1 MVRTIGVE
9 ITGEQDVKRLQKEL
23 NELASSA
30 SKLESVIGGLKGGAK
45 ALSFNVDV
53 NLDTSQ
59 AEKKAKALGGTFKK
73 ALGGNGNQSTQWIDN
88 QIRDIASE
96 LGGAAQKIQQKIA
109 KKYVDLG
116 MKVADD
122 FEKGLKFHGSIGDE
136 AMNKL
141 WSDLQSAAQLLQA
154 KHLKI
159 PIKAD
164 VDYTFATTKDGY
176 VDISSKAFEQ
186 AKAQMSELTKYSAN
200 NKSLQRFINQF
211 SLADTSIKQHAKSIV
226 SSFMAIVN
234 TGVFD
239 KLYSDLKK
247 LTTISFQTTFKPAQV
262 IFKTLASSIKSQMA
276 SAASYTRSVFLNA
289 FNKIKGAG
297 SKLFQGLV
305 EESKALGDAV
315 TAYGNQMKAL
325 GMSEADIQNNEKDI
339 VSYGKNTAYNAKDL
353 LSYGGQYTALGIEDP
368 NSLVKAVAGL
378 AGGTKN
384 PTQAYDGIS
393 KQLVD
398 AIQKGQLNWQDV
410 RIIQTWQSALATNKL
425 NKYLKENDLLGG
437 YSSLKEAVANN
448 ALSVADYV
456 KALKAVGLSDELQS
470 LTNQVNT
477 PSQAFDQLKETIALA
492 TIGIDGADGAFKG
505 LYKTITDLI
514 KATTDWINNNQSAI
528 DSLGALTDRTIESI
542 KKWGQETASVYA
554 TPLKQN
560 LKATKDQIVQGY
572 DGFQVANSATGVVAS
587 VDKLVANAP
596 GEEIGKSISNTLA
609 LFGDIASS
617 FIALADTFL
626 TSGGLNAVQGTLA
639 LLSNVTND
647 IAHSNT
653 FPTLIGIY
661 NDIYTLLNTLASNK
675 TVVDAVDSVLN
686 TLGNAVRDIIK
697 IAQETAE
704 SEEFNSFITFL
715 KEQLNTLITDLSGV
729 FKELI
734 TSGGEALNS
743 KVGRKAIKS
752 IREFISELAQFVL
765 KAVQSFSTSG
775 DTTKGFENILDLL
788 TKLLDFLTGVLNI
801 LNAHPM
807 LMQGVIW
814 TAIGGAALTKVAKAI
829 EGVSGVISPTINM
842 FKGISKLS
850 KAIFNSD
857 MMLSARIRL
866 LYLGDFFKNLWSNV
880 GSWLKGP
887 KAGASIA
894 TEAAEGIATE
904 TAGNVAG
911 NVAGSTTGTVL
922 GKAKSLGSKAWG
934 GLKSSKG
941 ALLKGGAAT
950 LALNGANMVVQKSGA
965 NEFTKSGLNS
975 LTSVANG
982 AMLGATVG
990 SMIPVIGTGIGAVVG
1005 AVGAGAYEVFK
1016 GLKTIKS
1023 YSVPEAQAKIKE
1035 LQEAINTASNLP
1047 LQAYVD
1053 SQKQIEELMNND
1065 SLSLQEAVTET
1076 LNQRGITSQE
1086 FIDSVVSKMQEN
1098 GGKFDLAMQQT
1109 CQELQLN
1116 VNKLQD
1122 QTAQSLKEGKD
1133 SVKIG
1138 DDFWVAVSDGWDAV
1152 VEFGNGIGNAILGIV
1167 NSVAS
1172 FFSDMSD
1179 KLESFDRSVNN
1190 WIDGVADNV
1199 SSFFTGKKSTK
1210 KSSKKGK
1217 KSKKKHTGG
1226 VIYRSE
1232 GGPVPGIDWVSQGT
1246 DTVPAMLTPGEY
1258 VVRKQAV
1265 DSVGRAF
1272 MNRLNNI
1279 GSQALTNIS
1288 GGNRTVINN
1297 YYNTNNAKVTQN
1309 VNNQSQYLNG
1319 MNGLDRMMRYV

>member
-226 SSFMAIVN
+226 SSFLAIVN

-276 SAASYTRSVFLNA
+276 SAANYTKTVFSNA
-289 FNKIKGAG
+289 FNSIKNMG
-297 SKLFQGLV
+297 SKLFQSIV
-305 EESKALGDAV
+305 EESRELGDAV
-315 TAYGNQMKAL
+315 TSYESQMRTL
-325 GMSEADIQNNEKDI
+325 GMSESAIKNNKKDI
-339 VSYGKNTAYNAKDL
+339 ISYGKNTAFNAKDL
-353 LSYGGQYTALGIEDP
+353 LSSSSSYAALGIEDP
-368 NSLVKAVAGL
+368 NSLVKAIGGL
-378 AGGTKN
+378 VGGTKD
-384 PTQAYDGIS
+384 PSKAYEHLS
-393 KQLVD
+393 RQLLD
-398 AIQKGQLNWQDV
+398 AMQKGKLQWQDA
-410 RIIQTWQSALATNKL
+410 RIIQGWQSPLATNRL
-425 NKYLKENDLLGG
+425 NSYMKENGLLGE
-437 YSSLKEAVANN
+437 YESLQEAIANG
-448 ALSVADYV
+448 ALSVADYL
-456 KALKAVGLSDELQS
+456 KAIKAVGLSDELQS
-470 LTNQVNT
+470 LTSLVNT
-477 PSQAFDQLKETIALA
+477 PTQAFNQLKETIA
-492 TIGIDGADGAFKG
+492 TSVIGVEDENGSFRG
-505 LYKTITDLI
+505 LYETITDLI
-514 KATTDWINNNQSAI
+514 KATTDWVNSNKSAI

-626 TSGGLNAVQGTLA
+626 TSGGLNAVQGRLA

-715 KEQLNTLITDLSGV
+715 KEQLNALITDLSGV

-775 DTTKGFENILDLL
+775 DTTNGFENILDLL

-829 EGVSGVISPTINM
+829 EGVSGVISP
-842 FKGISKLS
+842 FKEISKLS
-850 KAIFNSD
+850 KAIFNSN
-857 MMLSARIRL
+857 MMLSAKNRL

-911 NVAGSTTGTVL
+911 GVAGSTTGTVL

-965 NEFTKSGLNS
+965 NEFTKSGASS
-975 LTSVANG
+975 LTNVANWT
-982 AMLGATVG
+982 MFGATVG
-990 SMIPVIGTGIGAVVG
+990 SMVPVIGTGIGAVVG

-1152 VEFGNGIGNAILGIV
+1152 VEFGNGIGNAIMGIV